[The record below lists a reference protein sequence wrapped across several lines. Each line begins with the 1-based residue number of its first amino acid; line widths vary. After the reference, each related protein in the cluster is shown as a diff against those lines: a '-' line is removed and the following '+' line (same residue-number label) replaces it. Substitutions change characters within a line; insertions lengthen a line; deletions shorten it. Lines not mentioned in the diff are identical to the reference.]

1 MKPTDL
7 YSQKDLSDF
16 KDRCIKSK
24 FGSIFDEWLMSDI
37 SQSSVKS
44 SIKTNFALY
53 VFDSN
58 IEKDDK
64 QLEKILEK
72 LDKL

>member
-1 MKPTDL
+1 
-7 YSQKDLSDF
+7 
-16 KDRCIKSK
+16 
-24 FGSIFDEWLMSDI
+24 MSDI